1 MEEHFLKWAGWK
13 FSVALRRLSR
23 NSFLNLLGLVAA
35 LVSAPQNLFSA
46 ETSFQIAAAQD
57 EIVFR
62 WNHSMTGVVT
72 IREYPLAEA
81 LGGDGSVVW
90 SGLDANK
97 EARVARF
104 HDGADRIFSKYQ
116 ITSDAS
122 PSAANEPQFVTD
134 FSALPRRTRPPERS
148 RSKKG
153 IACLLDPA
161 DGVDL
166 GFAQANQNIDI
177 AALLDLQNSSP
188 QTSFEYQGRRI
199 GLHSGAVQHLDK
211 ALREAFQSGLR
222 VTGILLNNVSK
233 RTPPNSP
240 LVHPFTNPLLVPIGP
255 SAFNTATA
263 EGVFYYRAV
272 LSWLL
277 ERYTREDAQFGQLAG
292 LVIGNEMQSH
302 WSWYH
307 LGLVEP
313 AVVIKEYSAALR
325 IADLVTR
332 SAHWDFPL
340 YISLDHHWRA
350 PASEESGKGF
360 SAVEALEGINE
371 IVKSGGDFPWNVAF
385 HPYPENLMDPQF
397 WMDRSAPFRFDAP
410 KITFHNLEVL
420 PAFLKQPRFL
430 AQGRVR
436 RIALTEQGFHCPKGG
451 RGEELQAAA
460 YALAWKKIQA
470 LPEIEAFLYH
480 RHVDHPHEYGLSC
493 GIREHDGSSNVLG
506 VGRKR
511 KIWEVVR
518 GAGSPEED
526 AVFAFALPMVGRT
539 DWENVVRLEFDPPRD
554 LKPAASKVIYDFAL
568 HLKKARAENIQAL
581 EKQKIGPPE
590 EVQETAILEHP
601 KARGRG
607 LLSFTV
613 EIPAHGHG
621 DKEYPVLKFDALLN
635 NKNSFGAG
643 FYVSIAGRDVFS
655 KVLRGEERVPQVI
668 DLRQWQGQVVD
679 VVFGVDANGDPAY
692 DWAVWVS
699 PTLQFQA
706 L

>member
-1 MEEHFLKWAGWK
+1 MEECFFKWTAREVT
-13 FSVALRRLSR
+13 SALRRLSR
-23 NSFLNLLGLVAA
+23 NSFLNLLVLVCA

-57 EIVFR
+57 EIIFR
-62 WNHSMTGVVT
+62 WNHSIKGVVT
-72 IREYPLAEA
+72 IREFPLSEGPAGEGA
-81 LGGDGSVVW
+81 VVW
-90 SGLDANK
+90 TGLGANN
-97 EARVARF
+97 EARVSRF
-104 HDGADRIFSKYQ
+104 HAGTDRIFSKYQ
-116 ITSDAS
+116 IASDSS
-122 PSAANEPQFVTD
+122 PSPTNEPQFVTD
-134 FSALPRRTRPPERS
+134 FSALPRRAGPPERS
-148 RSKKG
+148 LSKKG

-177 AALLDLQNSSP
+177 AALLDLQNPSP
-188 QTSFEYQGRRI
+188 KTSFEYQGRRI
-199 GLHSGAVQHLDK
+199 GLQPGAVQHLDK
-211 ALREAFQSGLR
+211 AMREAFHSGMR

-233 RTPPNSP
+233 GTPQNSP
-240 LVHPFTNPLLVPIGP
+240 LVHPFTKPLLVPIGP

-263 EGVFYYRAV
+263 EGVFYYRAI

-292 LVIGNEMQSH
+292 LVIGNEIQSH

-313 AVVIKEYSAALR
+313 AVVLKEYSAALR
-325 IADLVTR
+325 IADLITR
-332 SAHWDFPL
+332 STHSDFPI

-350 PASEESGKGF
+350 PASEEPGKGF

-371 IVKSGGDFPWNVAF
+371 VVKSGGDFPWGVAF
-385 HPYPENLMDPQF
+385 HPYPENLLDPQF
-397 WMDRSAPFRFDAP
+397 WKDRAAPFRFDAP
-410 KITFHNLEVL
+410 KLTFHNLEVL

-430 AQGRVR
+430 TQGHVR

-470 LPEIEAFLYH
+470 LPEIESFLYH

-493 GIREHDGSSNVLG
+493 GIREHDGSSNVFG

-518 GAGSPEED
+518 GAGTSEED
-526 AVFAFALPMVGRT
+526 AVFAFALPIVGRT
-539 DWENVVRLEFDPPRD
+539 DWKNVVRSEFDPPRD
-554 LKPAASKVIYDFAL
+554 LKPTAAKVIYDFAL
-568 HLKKARAENIQAL
+568 HLKKARAENVQAI
-581 EKQKIGPPE
+581 EKQKIGPPD
-590 EVQETAILEHP
+590 EVQETGILEHP

-613 EIPAHGHG
+613 EIPAHGPN

-643 FYVSIAGRDVFS
+643 FYVSISGCDVFS
-655 KVLRGEERVPQVI
+655 RVLRGAERVPQLI
-668 DLRQWQGQVVD
+668 DLRRWQGQIVE
-679 VVFGVDANGDPAY
+679 VVFAVDADGDPAH